1 MLTKGGEARR
11 GGADVVLGRWGY
23 SAVLHAPPWG
33 GRYRGRGARPHGSGT
48 IHREG
53 CGLARPAAGTWHRGW
68 STAFLCV
75 PSPEESLPRFCFVR
89 PSRFT
94 TDTEDGTI
102 RNEEYEGADDPT
114 RRIDTSLLIP
124 ATVRRPSTAV
134 FTVFLLCILASM
146 SVYIILFVYVVIRR
160 LVSHA

>member
-33 GRYRGRGARPHGSGT
+33 GGTGAAALVPTDQARFTEKAADLRGRRP
-48 IHREG
+48 
-53 CGLARPAAGTWHRGW
+53 GLGIVGGVRRFSAFRVPKRACRDFASRALHDSRPT
-68 STAFLCV
+68 
-75 PSPEESLPRFCFVR
+75 PRTGR
-89 PSRFT
+89 LGMR
-94 TDTEDGTI
+94 
-102 RNEEYEGADDPT
+102 EYEGADDPT

-134 FTVFLLCILASM
+134 FTVFLLCIL
-146 SVYIILFVYVVIRR
+146 LVV
-160 LVSHA
+160 